1 MGWYRRTE
9 QDPAQC
15 HLCCKPIAVGD
26 KIYYLEGNTVSHAVC
41 EWEAEEKRQA
51 AVRKPSGTV

>member
-51 AVRKPSGTV
+51 AIRKPS